1 MEKFRVDIGG
11 TARIFQETFGI
22 SIEYR
27 GPSGEYR
34 EDIGGSRGNLGRIV
48 KDIGGNSGG
57 TSGKFWRISGEP
69 RGYFRRNRTFRWKI
83 EGKIG
88 ERGKFAVKTW
98 QICRKNGQFW
108 LFW

>member
-1 MEKFRVDIGG
+1 MDIGG

-69 RGYFRRNRTFRWKI
+69 RGYFRKYRESLTDFCVRGGSTAKTRQKRGKKPKKTN
-83 EGKIG
+83 KIG
-88 ERGKFAVKTW
+88 SLEGF
-98 QICRKNGQFW
+98 F
-108 LFW
+108 L